1 MAKLQLTNSEINCYR
16 VCPKKWDFTYR
27 QLRIPK
33 QTAEP
38 LYFGSAIG
46 LGIDDIWEGKTDILT
61 NFRNYI
67 DRMGESHKKQLL
79 MAKGEAMLAGYRK
92 MHNPDEWELI
102 ASEMKVSMDVDGYAT
117 YRGMLDKV
125 ARFKADGC
133 LYVIDHKTTIDD
145 VQDPLAN
152 FWIELM
158 INPQPTGYQLALEH
172 KFGEEVRIMWDA
184 IRKHGSRGPKMK
196 QGIKQKMTES
206 DEDWALRKID
216 STESWPEYT
225 DRLYKDYT
233 ENQSQYYKRKQIGR
247 TKDDHETWKAEFIA
261 NAASI
266 ANAKVIGTFPRV
278 SSSCRKFGSV
288 CPYAS
293 VCSGLES
300 IDSDNFVTKEN
311 RHPELDG
318 DQIKEGLNVSV

>member
-1 MAKLQLTNSEINCYR
+1 MSKLELTNSEINCYR
-16 VCPKKWDFTYR
+16 VCPKKWDYSYR
-27 QLRIPK
+27 QLRIPR

-46 LGIDDIWEGKTDILT
+46 LGIDAIWEGKTDILT
-61 NFRNYI
+61 DFRNYI
-67 DRMGESHKKQLL
+67 ERMGESHKKKLL
-79 MAKGEAMLAGYRK
+79 MAKGEAMLAGYRM
-92 MHNPDEWELI
+92 MHDPSEWELI
-102 ASEMKVSMDVDGYAT
+102 ESEMKVSMDVDGYAN

-125 ARFKADGC
+125 ARNKSDGC
-133 LYVIDHKTTIDD
+133 LYLLDHKTSIDNIE
-145 VQDPLAN
+145 DPMCN
-152 FWIELM
+152 FWVELM

-172 KFGEEVRIMWDA
+172 KFGEEVRIMWDVVK
-184 IRKHGSRGPKMK
+184 KHGSKGPKMK
-196 QGIKQKMTES
+196 KAVQKRKLEK
-206 DEDWALRKID
+206 DEAFALRKID
-216 STESWPEYT
+216 NMETWDEYS

-233 ENQSQYYKRKQIGR
+233 DNQSTYYKRKQIGR
-247 TKDDHETWKAEFIA
+247 TKHDHETWKAEFIA

-300 IDSDNFVTKEN
+300 IESDNFVTKRN

-318 DQIKEGLNVSV
+318 EEVEEVLNVTV